1 MRPTSGSDCSAS
13 EPHQLPATVLTAA
26 VSVPDYRPRRDLVSG
41 VVLVIAV
48 VLLGAGRALTR
59 LGGGAVSVAGPSV
72 IRGLF

>member
-1 MRPTSGSDCSAS
+1 MGQIVPAG
-13 EPHQLPATVLTAA
+13 EPRQLPATVLTGA
-26 VSVPDYRPRRDLVSG
+26 VSVPDYRPRRDPVSG